1 MSERAPPQRGLSR
14 LPAAPQALAGCCA
27 PLQPARSPP
36 QPSGVLAAPRR
47 RDLPACP
54 CFWLSTRAP
63 CVFLP
68 ACCPRAGGTPRNAG
82 RTLPQP
88 IDALGGCAACAAPSA
103 ALPAAAA
110 ARRSQPLRGQGRCA
124 SSPCMP
130 ERVLGMASCSHVWP
144 TPQAA
149 DWCHPHAGSS
159 CMGRSSVV
167 LVRILAKH
175 HRTLSTAALLLWIGF
190 VVLAC

>member
-130 ERVLGMASCSHVWP
+130 ERVLGMRAAATCGPRRRLPTGAIHTPGAAAWAAAAWCWCASLPSII
-144 TPQAA
+144 
-149 DWCHPHAGSS
+149 G
-159 CMGRSSVV
+159 
-167 LVRILAKH
+167 
-175 HRTLSTAALLLWIGF
+175 LSPLRHFSFG
-190 VVLAC
+190 